1 MFGTIRNR
9 LILLAVLVA
18 ASIFY
23 LFPRDIT
30 VRERRADGVMHDTS
44 MTRVPL
50 KLGLDLRGGMH
61 LALEL
66 DQSNKVSADVD
77 ADIKRALQV
86 IRKRTDE
93 FGVTEPLVQQVGM
106 DRIVVELA
114 GIADPARAK
123 SIVQKSA
130 FLEFRITDKSGA
142 LERALPSFERALRTL
157 GVNAPAGA
165 PATPSAVEQLLG
177 GDSAKAAA
185 DSTDLTGGVLST
197 LIQPPA
203 AAGLQASPGEFVVS
217 EASFPRVDS
226 LLNLPQVKALWPRN
240 MEFLWSG
247 APLSAGVNQYRM
259 LYAVDEKPI
268 ITGKNLV
275 EATAALDPLTNGPIV
290 RFELDREGGRE
301 FGRETGR
308 HVGDFMAIVLDRRV
322 QGRPPVIQGRIDR
335 SGQITL
341 GNRSLQEAQDLALTL
356 RAGALPV
363 PLKIVEERQVGASLG
378 QDSIK
383 GGIVAGIVGTALV
396 ILILVGYYALSGV
409 LAVAA
414 LVFYVLFTLAGL
426 SVFEATLTL
435 PGLAGLILSIGIA
448 VDANVLIFERI
459 REELDRGKTVRL
471 AIDEGF
477 KHALPAIIDSSLATI
492 LTALFLFQFG
502 TGPVKGFAITLI
514 MGIFASLFTAIF
526 VAKTFYMLWLRRKPD
541 MTTLSV
547 GKLRLFHNAKYNFID
562 LRKYAYGITAV
573 ILAIG
578 LGFLLVRGLSYS
590 VEFTGGTL
598 MQVQATAAVDDARV
612 RTALDAA
619 GIHGAE
625 IQPFGSDREFLIRA
639 RAAEAA
645 GAPDANNTEATA
657 RQVRQA
663 LDGVLGAGS
672 YQVLRTEAVGPK
684 VGGELRQQAILA
696 ILLSFVAVLAYLAY
710 RFEWRFG
717 LAAIAATAHDILAT
731 IGFIAVANLE
741 VSLVVV
747 AGLLTM
753 VGYSLN
759 DTIIIFDRARE
770 NLKKHPKESF
780 HDILNRSVNETLPRS
795 ILTHGT
801 TLSTLFALAVFGGE
815 VIRPFAL
822 VMFFGVFTGTFS
834 SIYIASPVLLYI
846 EQRWPG
852 AHARGLRHLP
862 QPAPVPGGRKP
873 QPAR

>member
-9 LILLAVLVA
+9 LILIAVLVA

-23 LFPRDIT
+23 LFPREIT
-30 VRERRADGVMHDTS
+30 VRERRADGVMRDTS

-66 DQSNKVSADVD
+66 DQSNKVSANPK
-77 ADIKRALQV
+77 ADIERALQV
-86 IRKRTDE
+86 LRKRVDE
-93 FGVTEPLVQQVGM
+93 FGVTEPLVQQVGN

-114 GIADPARAK
+114 GISDPARAK
-123 SIVQKSA
+123 QIVQKSA
-130 FLEFRITDKSGA
+130 FLEFRITDKSSA
-142 LERALPSFERALRTL
+142 LDRALPSFDRALRTL
-157 GVNAPAGA
+157 GVGGPAGTQ
-165 PATPSAVEQLLG
+165 ATPSAVEQLLG
-177 GDSAKAAA
+177 GDSSKTA
-185 DSTDLTGGVLST
+185 TDTTAITGGVLST
-197 LIQPPA
+197 LIQPAA
-203 AAGLQASPGEFVVS
+203 AAGIQASPGEYVVS
-217 EASFPRVDS
+217 EAAFPRVDS
-226 LLNLPQVKALWPRN
+226 LINLPQIKALWPRN
-240 MEFLWSG
+240 MDFIWSG
-247 APLSAGVNQYRM
+247 APESAGVNQYRL
-259 LYAVDEKPI
+259 LYVVDEKPI

-275 EATAALDPLTNGPIV
+275 EATAAIDPLTNGPIV
-290 RFELDREGGRE
+290 RFELDREGGRD

-308 HVGDFMAIVLDRRV
+308 HIGDYMAIVLDRRV

-363 PLKIVEERQVGASLG
+363 PLKVVEEREVGASLG
-378 QDSIK
+378 QDSID
-383 GGIVAGIVGTALV
+383 GGVVAGIVGTALV
-396 ILILVGYYALSGV
+396 ILIMIGYYAVSGV
-409 LAVAA
+409 LAIAA

-426 SVFEATLTL
+426 SIIEATLTL

-477 KHALPAIIDSSLATI
+477 KHALPAIVDSSLATI
-492 LTALFLFQFG
+492 LTATFLFQFG

-526 VAKTFYMLWLRRKPD
+526 VTKTFYLLWLKRRPD

-547 GKLRLFHNAKYNFID
+547 GKLRLFHNASYNFID
-562 LRKYAYGITAV
+562 LRKYAYGVTGV

-578 LGFLLVRGLSYS
+578 LAFLLFRGIQYS

-598 MQVQATAAVDDARV
+598 MQVQTNAAVDDARV
-612 RTALDAA
+612 RSALDAS

-625 IQPFGSDREFLIRA
+625 IQPFGSDREFLVRA
-639 RAAEAA
+639 RAEASP
-645 GAPDANNTEATA
+645 GAPDVNNTELTA
-657 RQVRQA
+657 GKVRQA
-663 LDGVLGAGS
+663 LDGALGAGT
-672 YQVLRTEAVGPK
+672 YKVVRTESVGPK
-684 VGGELRQQAILA
+684 VGGELRQQALLA

-731 IGFIAVANLE
+731 IGFIAVMNLE

-801 TLSTLFALAVFGGE
+801 TLSTLLSLALFGGE

-852 AHARGLRHLP
+852 AHARGLRHVP
-862 QPAPVPGGRKP
+862 QQAPAPGGRKP